1 MSIYVG
7 YFTTKIPVLEDLDK
21 LAPYTPGPV
30 VKDVLCDTQFVYNK
44 LNDLYFAVYQIRLHE
59 HAATYDHMFFVCEE
73 GVYTPGADNMARDVT
88 VRTILTEFYTVHGDG
103 CFIVDPEDE
112 TAPVFKVTGLDNKG
126 LSELFAQVA
135 RSNMSAVRP
144 T

>member
-7 YFTTKIPVLEDLDK
+7 YITTKIPVLQDLDK
-21 LAPYTPGPV
+21 IAMYTPGPAV
-30 VKDVLCDTQFVYNK
+30 RDVLCDTQFVYNK

-59 HAATYDHMFFVCEE
+59 NASTADHMFFVCEE
-73 GVYTPGADNMARDVT
+73 GVYTPGADNMARDVS
-88 VRTILTEFYTVHGDG
+88 VRTILTEFYTTHAEA
-103 CFIVDPEDE
+103 CYIVDPDDE

-126 LSELFAQVA
+126 LSDLFAQVA
-135 RSNMSAVRP
+135 RYNRAAVRP